1 MVQEIKFQIE
11 VDSQEELKKVQENLK
26 VHIANLE
33 LAGHVK
39 ILDIVEQEKE

>member
-33 LAGHVK
+33 LAEQVK
-39 ILDIVEQEKE
+39 ILEIVEQEKE